1 MQFPQK
7 TPIKTVHFGA
17 EDYPDDKAAP
27 HDATRQQRF
36 IERHKTSEDWT
47 DGMAVGAL
55 SSYILCEYLALSTPI
70 NRYYK

>member
-1 MQFPQK
+1 MLELK
-7 TPIKTVHFGA
+7 VILIIRLHRT
-17 EDYPDDKAAP
+17 
-27 HDATRQQRF
+27 TRETKEIYRS
-36 IERHKTSEDWT
+36 HKTSEDWT